1 MDIDEDFDDVSWQND
16 VEQAPPKAQAPRKP
30 EEVPRTSIDRHGKGR
45 AAEPAS
51 PRRIPVEAIDLA
63 STLDGILQCSVD
75 SPQKENDG
83 TKDAFISYKVTTHV
97 CSFVSR
103 QC

>member
-16 VEQAPPKAQAPRKP
+16 VEQAPPKAQTARKP
-30 EEVPRTSIDRHGKGR
+30 EETARTNIDRHGKGR

-51 PRRIPVEAIDLA
+51 PRKTMAEAIDLA

-97 CSFVSR
+97 CSSAFST
-103 QC
+103 